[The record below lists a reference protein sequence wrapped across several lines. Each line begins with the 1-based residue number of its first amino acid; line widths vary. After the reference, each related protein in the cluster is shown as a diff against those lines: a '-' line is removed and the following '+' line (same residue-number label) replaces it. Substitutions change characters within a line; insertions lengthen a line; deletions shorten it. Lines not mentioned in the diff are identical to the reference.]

1 MILTMKP
8 MKIQSPL
15 LDRRSHRPDRRAHRG
30 RFTRTIVSLLV
41 LLFLLP
47 AVPHLLALREAGP
60 PPRPA
65 DAIFV
70 LTGGEGRIQE
80 GYRAW
85 SGGAAR
91 ELYILGAGVRV
102 PVARIV
108 PEGSRLPDEA
118 LSRIHVEGWSENT
131 LENAFSAKS
140 AVGERKYSSVILV
153 TSDYHVPRAVL
164 AFRTVLP
171 PEVALSAIRVR
182 PEGGAGASWRWARRH
197 FLEGWKYWGYRI
209 LLRWE

>member
-1 MILTMKP
+1 MILT
-8 MKIQSPL
+8 
-15 LDRRSHRPDRRAHRG
+15 
-30 RFTRTIVSLLV
+30 
-41 LLFLLP
+41 LLFLLIVP
-47 AVPHLLALREAGP
+47 AAVPHLLALREPGP

-85 SGGAAR
+85 SAGGAR
-91 ELYILGAGVRV
+91 ELFILGAGVRV
-102 PVARIV
+102 PVTRIV
-108 PEGSRLPDEA
+108 PEGSRIPAEA

-140 AVGERKYSSVILV
+140 AVGVGKYSSVILV

-171 PEVALSAIRVR
+171 AGVSLSAIRVR
-182 PEGGAGASWRWARRH
+182 PEGGDGAPWRWVRRH

>member
-1 MILTMKP
+1 MYAVKTQP
-8 MKIQSPL
+8 PL
-15 LDRRSHRPDRRAHRG
+15 LSDPRRRRGGFLRPIL
-30 RFTRTIVSLLV
+30 FLFL
-41 LLFLLP
+41 LLFLPP
-47 AVPHLLALREAGP
+47 AIPHLLSSRDPAP
-60 PPRPA
+60 PSRPA

-70 LTGGEGRIQE
+70 LTGGEGRIPE

-91 ELYILGAGVRV
+91 ELYILGAGRGVPISRV
-102 PVARIV
+102 V
-108 PEGSRLPDEA
+108 PEGSRIPAEA
-118 LSRIHVEGWSENT
+118 LSRVHVEGWSENT

-140 AVGERKYSSVILV
+140 AVGEGKYSSVILV

-171 PEVALSAIRVR
+171 AGVSLSAIRVR
-182 PEGGAGASWRWARRH
+182 PEGGAGATWRWARRH
-197 FLEGWKYWGYRI
+197 FLEGWKFWGYRI

>member
-1 MILTMKP
+1 MKTQP
-8 MKIQSPL
+8 PLFFDSRRRRGGSLRPL
-15 LDRRSHRPDRRAHRG
+15 LW
-30 RFTRTIVSLLV
+30 LLAC
-41 LLFLLP
+41 LFLPP
-47 AVPHLLALREAGP
+47 AVPHLISLRDPGP
-60 PPRPA
+60 PAGRA

-102 PVARIV
+102 PVTRIV
-108 PEGSRLPDEA
+108 PDGSRIPPEA
-118 LSRIHVEGWSENT
+118 LSRVHVEGWSENT

-140 AVGERKYSSVILV
+140 AVGEGKYSSVILV
-153 TSDYHVPRAVL
+153 TSDYHVPRAYL
-164 AFRTVLP
+164 AFRKVLP
-171 PEVALSAIRVR
+171 PEVSLSAIRVR
-182 PEGGAGASWRWARRH
+182 PEGGAGATWRWARRH
-197 FLEGWKYWGYRI
+197 FIEGWKYWGYRI